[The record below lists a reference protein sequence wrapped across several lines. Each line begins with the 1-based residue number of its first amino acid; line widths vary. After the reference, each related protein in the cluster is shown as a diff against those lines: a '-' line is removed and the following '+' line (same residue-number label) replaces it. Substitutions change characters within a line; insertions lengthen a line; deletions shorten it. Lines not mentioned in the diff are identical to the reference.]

1 MRAPKRQGQT
11 SWTQS
16 LEAVTPLTGRTL
28 YEHVSLLLPENG
40 RGPIAHAGEPLPD
53 EPPLDPSKLRW
64 SGGSF
69 DGIMA
74 VRGGRSE
81 GNGALAAA
89 AGVLAVLGK
98 APGAQDVHRV
108 AELLREVDG
117 PQAMDRFL
125 GAVSEGRSINKPRLR
140 ELARWLCLNGVTRQQ
155 VKAGIGLLGLAGD
168 PARDTDLITRLGLLE
183 ELTLYSAVALSNLL
197 PDSDLA
203 ILNLADQVENWG
215 RIHCV
220 HRLRRSD
227 KLEVRRWLLYG
238 GYKNGVMTEEIA
250 YIVASTGGLRE
261 ALEGDADDGLL
272 DHAGAL
278 LAALAL
284 GGPAED
290 MSDYA
295 DGADSLEMYFR
306 RMTHAPSTLA
316 RLRHLDTLE
325 GYLDK
330 WADDNPHLDER
341 RRGQLRGELSA
352 VLARGDWRQVAADAL
367 SSKDLGEVKRAIT
380 LVRRFDIDPVPVVQG
395 WLMQAPVDP
404 YLWQTLLHRADRDEI
419 RRLVQM
425 AEQMLPLASI
435 PTGPARD
442 LGVGPGQEAS
452 HCFDLILQRLRD
464 FPGEGEAAIA
474 LGLVCRVT
482 RARNMAIRAVEAWPV
497 ETRPPARVDALR
509 QMAWSDPDS
518 SVKQRARR
526 VADGLPGEEQPSGVA
541 R

>member
-1 MRAPKRQGQT
+1 MKALRRPGEN
-11 SWTQS
+11 SWTRS
-16 LEAVTPLTGRTL
+16 LAEITPLTGRTL
-28 YEHVSLLLPENG
+28 YEHVTSLLRQDG
-40 RGPIAHAGEPLPD
+40 RGPIPNAGEPLPD

-64 SGGSF
+64 SGGSL

-74 VRGGRSE
+74 LRGGRSE

-89 AGVLAVLGK
+89 AGVLAALGK
-98 APGAQDVHRV
+98 APSTRDVHRV

-125 GAVSEGRSINKPRLR
+125 GAVREAKTINKACLR
-140 ELARWLCLNGVTRQQ
+140 ELARWLCLSGVTRQQ
-155 VKAGIGLLGLAGD
+155 VKAGIALLGLAGD
-168 PARDTDLITRLGLLE
+168 PATDADLITRLGLLE
-183 ELTLYSAVALSNLL
+183 ELTLYSAVALSNMLE
-197 PDSDLA
+197 DSDLA

-220 HRLRRSD
+220 HRLRRSNNP
-227 KLEVRRWLLYG
+227 EVRRWLLYG

-250 YIVASTGGLRE
+250 YIAASTGGLRE
-261 ALEGDADDGLL
+261 ALEDDADDGLL
-272 DHAGAL
+272 DHAGGL

-295 DGADSLEMYFR
+295 DGADALDMYFR
-306 RMTHAPSTLA
+306 RMTQAPATLA

-330 WADDNPHLDER
+330 WADDNPHLDR
-341 RRGQLRGELSA
+341 RRRVQLRGELSA

-367 SSKDLGEVKRAIT
+367 SSTDLGEVKRAIT

-395 WLMQAPVDP
+395 WLTQAPVDP

-419 RRLVQM
+419 RRLVQV
-425 AEQMLPLASI
+425 AEKMLPFASI

-452 HCFDLILQRLRD
+452 HCFDMILQRLRD
-464 FPGEGEAAIA
+464 FPGEGESAIA
-474 LGLVCRVT
+474 LGLICRVT
-482 RARNMAIRAVEAWPV
+482 RARNMAIRAVEAWPM
-497 ETRPPARVDALR
+497 ETRPPALVDALR

-518 SVKQRARR
+518 SLKKRGRR
-526 VADGLPGEEQPSGVA
+526 VADGLPSEEQPPGLVG
-541 R
+541 